1 MSIAVLR
8 LISFILG
15 IILITLAVSMLIP
28 MLTLVIHDRK
38 DDMSAFLW
46 SSLITALCG
55 LVMINKGRPEN
66 VQLRPRDMYM
76 LTTASWVV
84 VCIFAA
90 LPMVL
95 IQHISYSDAFFET
108 MSGITTTGSTIL
120 TGLDT
125 ASPGLLIWRSMLHWL
140 GGIGFIGM
148 AVAILPLLRVGAC
161 GYSRPNRPTG
171 RKRSRRAP
179 MSPPSIFW
187 GFMSG
192 LPVLLRWPCG

>member
-95 IQHISYSDAFFET
+95 IQHISYTDAFFET

-125 ASPGLLIWRSMLHWL
+125 ASPG
-140 GGIGFIGM
+140 
-148 AVAILPLLRVGAC
+148 
-161 GYSRPNRPTG
+161 
-171 RKRSRRAP
+171 
-179 MSPPSIFW
+179 
-187 GFMSG
+187 
-192 LPVLLRWPCG
+192 